1 MGISYLM
8 IHDKKLNY
16 VKLFFLVPEFYYTT
30 DTFPPRVYSNDVEDN
45 YAQKLS
51 QATPPVASSQT
62 T

>member
-8 IHDKKLNY
+8 IHDKKL
-16 VKLFFLVPEFYYTT
+16 VPEFYYTT
-30 DTFPPRVYSNDVEDN
+30 DTKFSSCVYSNDVEDN